1 MIIVWFIALGS
12 LKIPFAEHIFEN
24 AYTYQFQPYN
34 SFRMKCNAINDLK
47 KNGLEPATAL
57 NLELFFKMIE
67 QVEKGIEEES
77 KEQEENEE
85 SEGNEEEPPKIPLPK
100 ELEKVKELIT
110 KHKVSE
116 WQQEDDY
123 GYPYREC
130 LHKELKDCT
139 YSYYDIWAIN
149 IGMVILYVAGILS
162 LIFNFPFIGKLLKR
176 FPITGIV
183 AMVAQTIGLLTYE
196 PDLPFFAVFIVVIVS
211 LYWGALANRY
221 KSDCQSVIDAGEE
234 WYDDV
239 PTYAVG
245 GGFSLMFVQFL
256 IGERRKAQAREEL
269 RDRIQERKKKKEM
282 DQAQKNKNFLS
293 GGLFSGFVKLS
304 GQKLN
309 QNWDHQPIPKFS
321 NRFKPKSLK
330 SKSIIR

>member
-12 LKIPFAEHIFEN
+12 LKIPFAEYIFEN
-24 AYTYQFQPYN
+24 SYTYQIQPYN
-34 SFRMKCNAINDLK
+34 SFRMKCHAINDLK
-47 KNGLEPATAL
+47 KSGLEPGAAV
-57 NLELFFKMIE
+57 NLELFFKIIGQM
-67 QVEKGIEEES
+67 EKGIEEES
-77 KEQEENEE
+77 KEQEE
-85 SEGNEEEPPKIPLPK
+85 SEGNEDETPKIPLPK
-100 ELEKVKELIT
+100 DLEKVKELVT
-110 KHKVSE
+110 KHKLSN

-130 LHKELKDCT
+130 LSKELKDCT
-139 YSYYDIWAIN
+139 YTYSDIWPIS
-149 IGMVILYVAGILS
+149 IGMGILYVAGILS
-162 LIFNFPFIGKLLKR
+162 LIFNLPFIGKLLKK

-183 AMVAQTIGLLTYE
+183 AMAAQTIGLLTHE

-221 KSDCQSVIDAGEE
+221 NTDCQSVIDAGEE

-269 RDRIQERKKKKEM
+269 RDRIQERKKKREI
-282 DQAQKNKNFLS
+282 DQAQKNKSFLS
-293 GGLFSGFVKLS
+293 GSLFNGFVKLS

-309 QNWDHQPIPKFS
+309 QNWNPQPIPKFS
-321 NRFKPKSLK
+321 NRFKPKYLK
-330 SKSIIR
+330 SKSLIR